1 MTENRFKHKDAR
13 EEWVIRDSNKYAKF
27 VPDTQACLDEIKKG
41 MEVEKDIFVKISG
54 VRSTMSEMSMTI
66 AKRID
71 EVISS
76 E

>member
-1 MTENRFKHKDAR
+1 
-13 EEWVIRDSNKYAKF
+13 
-27 VPDTQACLDEIKKG
+27 